1 MAGVYNNFFQGLEWR
16 VAYKGAADHAFE
28 PGPFA
33 FGAHGGVNTHKTT
46 TGLDEAHQGEFL
58 GIGME
63 DIVVGI
69 GEDQR
74 VILFQIFIGEVGG
87 RIGDIYLEAIFECKL
102 TDTGH
107 GGGDILMHIALAVLG
122 VDKDADVFPAK
133 AWSCGGSRND
143 E

>member
-33 FGAHGGVNTHKTT
+33 FGAHGGVNTHKTA
-46 TGLDEAHQGEFL
+46 TGLDEVHQGEFL

-74 VILFQIFIGEVGG
+74 VILFQVFVGEIGG
-87 RIGDIYLEAIFECKL
+87 RIRDIYLEAIFKRKL
-102 TDTGH
+102 TDTSH
-107 GGGDILMHIALAVLG
+107 GGGDVLMHIALAVLS
-122 VDKDADVFPAK
+122 VDKDANVFPAK
-133 AWSCGGSRND
+133 AWRYGGSRND